1 MVVVGRQHDTLALFL
16 AVCAL
21 LALLVPTLLLLSSSP
36 DDDTPSPAEVENAQ
50 ALMASLPCWLAIAAA
65 LLVILAVV
73 RLRKHRRG
81 ICARCGY
88 DLTGNVSGRC
98 PECGTPL
105 RRVVDQWP
113 R

>member
-21 LALLVPTLLLLSSSP
+21 LALLVPTLLLFSSWP
-36 DDDTPSPAEVENAQ
+36 DDTPSPAEVENTQ
-50 ALMASLPCWLAIAAA
+50 ALMASLPCWMAIAAA